1 MGFYGYGQVSEKTA
15 QVGEFIKLVSD
26 AGDNPRFAVADVKRL
41 LKLYEEQYA
50 YLEDTLVKQI
60 AKLLGDI
67 SDNAGINEEQKAR
80 LLWVVKMLRRPVAR
94 SQSPGLQKA
103 PIM

>member
-50 YLEDTLVKQI
+50 YLEDTLVNQI

-80 LLWVVKMLRRPVAR
+80 LLWVVKMLKNPVSNCMTPVFR
-94 SQSPGLQKA
+94 K
-103 PIM
+103 